1 MDGPAVFKLA
11 VSVLEKVAH
20 EALEHAG
27 MTQDQ
32 IDWLVPHQANIRIM
46 SSTGKKLGL
55 PPEKMVVTV
64 DQHGNTSAAS
74 IPLALDVAVRDGR
87 IQNGHNVMME
97 GVGGGFTWGAVLV
110 KMNGSQAIAM
120 MEGFAGNPVVAQ
132 TIAEAS
138 DALQFDLGKL
148 MAEGPKE
155 ELDLTTNTQPVMLT
169 AAVAV
174 YRAWLA
180 AGGPLPSLV
189 AGHSLGEYSAL
200 VAAGVIQFKDAV
212 PLVRFRAQAMQEA
225 VPVGQGTMAVVLGLS
240 DDDVRASCS
249 EAAAA
254 GGVVE
259 AVNFNAPAQV
269 VIAGETA
276 AVERA
281 CEIAKGKGA
290 KRAMKLPVSAP
301 FHSSLLKPASDRLRD
316 YMADLSF
323 AAPQIALIN
332 NVDVAV
338 LNDPAAIKDA

>member
-1 MDGPAVFKLA
+1 MTKFAFVFP
-11 VSVLEKVAH
+11 
-20 EALEHAG
+20 G
-27 MTQDQ
+27 Q
-32 IDWLVPHQANIRIM
+32 
-46 SSTGKKLGL
+46 
-55 PPEKMVVTV
+55 
-64 DQHGNTSAAS
+64 
-74 IPLALDVAVRDGR
+74 
-87 IQNGHNVMME
+87 
-97 GVGGGFTWGAVLV
+97 
-110 KMNGSQAIAM
+110 GSQAIAM
-120 MEGFAGNPVVAQ
+120 MDGFAGNPVVAQ

-174 YRAWLA
+174 YRAWIA
-180 AGGPLPSLV
+180 AGGPLPSIV

-200 VAAGVIQFKDAV
+200 VAAGVISFKDAV

-225 VPVGQGTMAVVLGLS
+225 VPVGMGTMAVVLGLS
-240 DDDVRASCS
+240 DDDVRAACA

-254 GGVVE
+254 VVGSVVE

-269 VIAGETA
+269 VIAGDTI

-281 CEIAKGKGA
+281 CEIAKAKGA

-316 YMADLSF
+316 YMEGLTFS
-323 AAPQIALIN
+323 APQIALIN

-338 LNDPAAIKDA
+338 LTDPASIKDALVRQAAAPVRWVETMQKVAAEGITQVVECGPGKVLMGLTKRIDATLVGDAITDQASLERVLTALK